1 MEEKIYLRALEV
13 EDYKTSIQ
21 WRQNEHIWDMVGG
34 PKYFVSESYE
44 KKWVEN
50 AIFNTKDIRLAIC
63 LLDDN
68 KYIGNVYM
76 TDINE
81 INRSCQSHIIIGNE
95 DYWGQGY
102 AKEALLKAVAYM
114 FNERNINRIQAYILE
129 SNEQSLRMHQK
140 CGYKIEGILRESVF
154 KAGRYQN
161 QYLLSLLRKDYEEQ

>member
-102 AKEALLKAVAYM
+102 AKEALLKVA
-114 FNERNINRIQAYILE
+114 
-129 SNEQSLRMHQK
+129 K
-140 CGYKIEGILRESVF
+140 
-154 KAGRYQN
+154 
-161 QYLLSLLRKDYEEQ
+161 